1 MRRREFAVLAG
12 PSILVMAGLLLLPL
26 YRTVQWSLQ
35 EVDYGSPGTFV
46 GLDNYREAFS
56 DPRLG
61 DAVVFTVT
69 LTLLVTAVLVVA
81 GYLLAVLVN
90 GLGRWKPYVLGLLL
104 VPYVIPHIVGAT
116 MFSWLFNSNY
126 GGVVT
131 WAIERVTGLEILWM
145 TDTWPNRI
153 LIALD
158 VIWSMLPFA
167 MLIIIAGLQGVP
179 DEILEAA
186 KMDGAS
192 PFLTHLRVI
201 VPSIRGV
208 LGFVA
213 LISIMDV
220 VRTFDPLVPLSPQ
233 AVQLGNESIML
244 YIYNVAFRDGGQNLG
259 LGSAINV
266 LLILLIIVLLFPF
279 IRGVAREGKTR

>member
-1 MRRREFAVLAG
+1 MRKREFALLAG
-12 PSILVMAGLLLLPL
+12 PSIVVMASLLLLPL

-35 EVDYGSPGTFV
+35 EVDYGSPGEFV
-46 GLDNYREAFS
+46 GLANYQQAFG

-61 DAVVFTVT
+61 DAVFFTVT

-81 GYLLAVLVN
+81 GYVLAVPVN
-90 GLGRWKPYVLGLLL
+90 GLGRAKPYVLGLLL

-126 GGVVT
+126 GGVIT
-131 WAIERVTGLEILWM
+131 WAIERMTGIEVLWM
-145 TDTWPNRI
+145 TDTWPNRL
-153 LIALD
+153 LIAANI
-158 VIWSMLPFA
+158 VWSMLPFA
-167 MLIIIAGLQGVP
+167 MLIIVAGLQGVP

-186 KMDGAS
+186 NMDGAS
-192 PFLTHLRVI
+192 TLGTHLRVI

-220 VRTFDPLVPLSPQ
+220 VRTFDPLIPLSPQ

-244 YIYNVAFRDGGQNLG
+244 YIYNVAFRDGGQDLG

-279 IRGVAREGKTR
+279 IRGVAKEGRA

>member
-1 MRRREFAVLAG
+1 MRRREFALLAG

-26 YRTVQWSLQ
+26 YRTIQWSLQ
-35 EVDYGSPGTFV
+35 EVDYGAPGDFV

-56 DPRLG
+56 DPRLT

-69 LTLLVTAVLVVA
+69 LTLLVTAVLLVA
-81 GYLLAVLVN
+81 GYVLAVLVN
-90 GLGRWKPYVLGLLL
+90 GLGKAKPYVLGLLL
-104 VPYVIPHIVGAT
+104 VPYVIPHIVGAS
-116 MFSWLFNSNY
+116 MFLWLFNSNY

-131 WAIERVTGLEILWM
+131 WAIEKLTGVEILWM

-153 LIALD
+153 LLALNI
-158 VIWSMLPFA
+158 IWSMLPFA
-167 MLIIIAGLQGVP
+167 MLIIVAGLQGVP

-186 KMDGAS
+186 RMDGAS
-192 PFLTHLRVI
+192 TVRTHLSVI

-220 VRTFDPLVPLSPQ
+220 VRVFDPLVALSPS
-233 AVQLGNESIML
+233 AVQIGNESIML

-266 LLILLIIVLLFPF
+266 LLILLIVVLLFPF
-279 IRGVAREGKTR
+279 IRGVAKEARTR